1 MTVAP
6 EDGFGA
12 HDPNLTFTDDIENV
26 PPEFRRLGAEV
37 EMQNEAGDVLNFY
50 VTKIEDG
57 KLTMDGNHPLA
68 GKKLMVRVTIKEV
81 RDPTPADI
89 NPASGSFSI
98 N

>member
-1 MTVAP
+1 
-6 EDGFGA
+6 
-12 HDPNLTFTDDIENV
+12 
-26 PPEFRRLGAEV
+26 
-37 EMQNEAGDVLNFY
+37 
-50 VTKIEDG
+50 
-57 KLTMDGNHPLA
+57 MDGNHPLA